1 MTLRGARFA
10 ILAAFTSASAALA
23 PAWAD
28 LRKEVEPNDPAARA
42 QPFVPAA
49 SLGGVISAP
58 GDIDLYAVRV
68 EAGQTLS
75 ADILARGFRAGT
87 SPGSQLMAVLE
98 ILAPDG
104 ATVLAQDQSIG
115 DFDDPTVAY
124 QVTATDRYFVSVRD
138 LSPTGGGPGY
148 LYVLSVEL
156 DSNDTFAGATPVVP
170 PVLPSIDALIS
181 PPADIDNY
189 AFHGLAGQILTAD
202 IDSAV
207 FNPDQPAAKMIL
219 TVYDPAQVAIAQDVY
234 TATDPNDP
242 FIQVMLP
249 VTGVYTV
256 RARETRSYVGT
267 TNTFYQLSLELGP
280 AAANNTFAGGMPV
293 VLPRA
298 VSGVVSPADDLD
310 HFRLTL
316 PAPRT
321 LGADLDAMEGLVSLL
336 DGTLRA
342 WNATGQVASNASSP
356 DPALTVALGAGDYT
370 VSVEGPCAGAG
381 CRNEDSYYV
390 LFLDAD
396 ADADGIVL
404 PADNCPTITNS
415 SQADGDRDGRG
426 DACDNCVAVF
436 NPDQRDTDGN
446 GQGDACPCV
455 AVQEVALDLRW
466 TNGTTLTWSADAVAA
481 TYNTY
486 RGSRA
491 AAWAYNHACLLS
503 ALAAPGI
510 TDTAIPVTGTGFY
523 YLVSGKNLC
532 GEGTLG
538 AASNGTPRPN
548 TSPCP

>member
-1 MTLRGARFA
+1 
-10 ILAAFTSASAALA
+10 
-23 PAWAD
+23 
-28 LRKEVEPNDPAARA
+28 
-42 QPFVPAA
+42 
-49 SLGGVISAP
+49 
-58 GDIDLYAVRV
+58 
-68 EAGQTLS
+68 
-75 ADILARGFRAGT
+75 
-87 SPGSQLMAVLE
+87 
-98 ILAPDG
+98 
-104 ATVLAQDQSIG
+104 
-115 DFDDPTVAY
+115 
-124 QVTATDRYFVSVRD
+124 
-138 LSPTGGGPGY
+138 
-148 LYVLSVEL
+148 
-156 DSNDTFAGATPVVP
+156 
-170 PVLPSIDALIS
+170 
-181 PPADIDNY
+181 
-189 AFHGLAGQILTAD
+189 
-202 IDSAV
+202 
-207 FNPDQPAAKMIL
+207 
-219 TVYDPAQVAIAQDVY
+219 
-234 TATDPNDP
+234 
-242 FIQVMLP
+242 
-249 VTGVYTV
+249 
-256 RARETRSYVGT
+256 
-267 TNTFYQLSLELGP
+267 
-280 AAANNTFAGGMPV
+280 
-293 VLPRA
+293 